1 MDTNLFG
8 ALSSAQYDELKEALG
23 LVTVLIAGAD
33 NKIDEQELNWA
44 EKLTSIRS
52 YAKPEELNAFYED
65 IETGFGD
72 KLDQLI
78 NDLPDTVEERQKV
91 IAGRLSGLNDIFP
104 RLDNAVAHQLYE
116 SFTSFAKHI
125 AKASGGFLRFGSVSS
140 AEKEWITLP
149 MIEPIILEELP
160 EEEEEGE

>member
-1 MDTNLFG
+1 MDMNLFG
-8 ALSSAQYDELKEALG
+8 ELSPAQYEELKGALG

-33 NKIDEQELNWA
+33 SNIDEQELNWA

-65 IETGFGD
+65 VEQGFGD
-72 KLDQLI
+72 KLDALI
-78 NDLPDTVEERQKV
+78 ASLPQDVTERQKV
-91 IAGRLSGLNDIFP
+91 ISGRLSGLNDIFP
-104 RLDNAVAHQLYE
+104 RLDNSVAHQLYE

-140 AEKEWITLP
+140 AEKEWISLP

-160 EEEEEGE
+160 EEGESEE